1 MATKGDKEIEAILK
15 AIDEGIIDFQE
26 AIPKIQEKIYSK
38 LLLFQKE
45 LSVQGET
52 ITNTVKNV
60 KLLSNIKQDIES
72 IILDDTD
79 YLEAVAKFSKLY
91 DKVTALNYSYFKTIE
106 SKFKPSKVIEEV
118 RKQSVSLVI
127 DGLTEAGLQTNFI
140 NPVREIINTY
150 VTTGGSYSKLSGELN
165 NYINGYNSDAGPID
179 GSFVKFTKQITTD
192 AINQYNAQVNQI
204 TSADLGWEWFRYIGS
219 NIKTTRTFCEALTKK
234 EYYHRSELAQIIKG
248 NFKEFKEMKGEIY
261 NKTGL
266 PQGMYDDTNTSNF
279 PIYRGGYNCGHQA
292 YAIPTYLVPQK
303 VKNLIA
309 IK

>member
-1 MATKGDKEIEAILK
+1 MATKGDKEIDEILK
-15 AIDEGIIDFQE
+15 AIDKGIIDFQE
-26 AIPKIQEKIYSK
+26 AIPKIQEKIYAK

-204 TSADLGWEWFRYIGS
+204 TSVDLGWEWYRYIGS

-248 NFKEFKEMKGEIY
+248 NFQEFKEMKGEIY

-266 PQGMYDDTNTSNF
+266 PQGMYEDTNTSNF

-303 VKNLIA
+303 VKNLIS

>member
-91 DKVTALNYSYFKTIE
+91 DKVTALNYNYFKSIE

-140 NPVREIINTY
+140 NPVREISNTY

-192 AINQYNAQVNQI
+192 AINQYNAQVNEI
-204 TSADLGWEWFRYIGS
+204 TSADLGWEWYRYVGS

-303 VKNLIA
+303 VKNLIT

>member
-60 KLLSNIKQDIES
+60 KLLSNINQDIES

-91 DKVTALNYSYFKTIE
+91 DKVTALNYSYFKSIE

-204 TSADLGWEWFRYIGS
+204 TSADLGWEWYRYIGS